1 MKIIKHGCVI
11 DFNCQVCSCEF
22 LMSEDECYQAAG
34 KDEKKGDEIQYLAV
48 CPDCG
53 QGDVPGYK
61 HKYGDLPVAEVKEE
75 ETKEEEKTAP
85 RYGIEYTKEENF
97 VEPI

>member
-11 DFNCQVCSCEF
+11 DFNCPVCGCEF
-22 LMSEDECYQAAG
+22 LMSEDECYEDVS

-61 HKYGDLPVAEVKEE
+61 HKYGDLPVAEEPAKEPE
-75 ETKEEEKTAP
+75 DEKTEP
-85 RYGIEYTKEENF
+85 QKNGITFSKDDFET
-97 VEPI
+97 I